1 MAAAGPAKAG
11 PALTVSHHQ
20 NGAEDGPGARLQCK
34 LFFDDVL
41 SVRADEL
48 IGFGLV
54 ATQGVCVFDSP
65 RFSTT
70 FAGWIMRGSDSTRF
84 TVLSIQSS
92 RARRRW
98 AGIVCRTGAANSFS
112 RRILWANSLP

>member
-84 TVLSIQSS
+84 AVHG
-92 RARRRW
+92 ARSAAEGRSVPRLYL
-98 AGIVCRTGAANSFS
+98 GAAACSVSTSFPPVHE
-112 RRILWANSLP
+112 LAE